1 MFRILVLGFRISIL
15 FIPFY
20 SPSSCP
26 YPIIDFYPL
35 SNIMKCMRLRYLPVI
50 IFGLLFVSLPCVF
63 SQDLSPREIVKHS
76 DDLMRGDTQEG
87 IYEMTITTPTWER
100 TLRLY
105 VKSKGRD
112 KMFIRILSPS
122 KEKGTTTLRI
132 KSEMWNYLPQVE
144 RTIKIPPSMMLQPWM
159 GSDFA
164 NDDLVKESSVVDDY
178 EHTLTRQEKIDGQDI
193 YVIVLMPKP
202 KAGVVWNKRI
212 MKIRKKDFIPV
223 RDEFYGKDEKLVKVL
238 NYSKIE
244 KISDRTIPTHWEMV
258 SEIKKGHRTI
268 IEVDKK
274 VVYNAPINDN
284 AFNLQSLKSKS

>member
-1 MFRILVLGFRISIL
+1 
-15 FIPFY
+15 
-20 SPSSCP
+20 
-26 YPIIDFYPL
+26 
-35 SNIMKCMRLRYLPVI
+35 MRLRYLPVI